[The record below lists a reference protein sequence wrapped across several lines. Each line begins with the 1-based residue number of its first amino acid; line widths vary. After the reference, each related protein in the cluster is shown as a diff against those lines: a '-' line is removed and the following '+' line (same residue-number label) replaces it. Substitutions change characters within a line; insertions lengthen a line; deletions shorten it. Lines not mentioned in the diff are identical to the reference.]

1 MDIDKTLNDFSKNW
15 SVYIPK
21 GETGGILDTT
31 KENYDKRIEWHDKE
45 IPKPTWKELEAR
57 WEEIKN
63 DPEKPWNQ
71 DIIYHRKYTRE
82 ELENKIDELESRIAA
97 LEK

>member
-1 MDIDKTLNDFSKNW
+1 MDIDKTLNDFSEKW

-45 IPKPTWKELEAR
+45 VPKPSWKELEQR
-57 WEEIKN
+57 WLEIKD
-63 DPEKPWNQ
+63 DPDKNWNQ
-71 DIIYHRKYTRE
+71 KI
-82 ELENKIDELESRIAA
+82 ELKSELQKKVEELESRIAA